1 MFFIS
6 FKLEESLKRA
16 SMPTFI
22 ALIPKKARVV
32 DIKDFLPISLMGVYK
47 IITKF
52 LVNMLKSVLV
62 KIISKSQNAFIRG
75 RHILDSVR
83 ITTECLD
90 SRIKSRVPCVLC
102 KLDLEKAYDH
112 VDWDFLLYLLRR
124 CGFREK

>member
-1 MFFIS
+1 
-6 FKLEESLKRA
+6 LKRA
-16 SMPTFI
+16 LMPTFI

-32 DIKDFLPISLMGVYK
+32 DIKDFLPISLMGGVYK

-62 KIISKSQNAFIRG
+62 KIISMSQNAFIRG

-112 VDWDFLLYLLRR
+112 VDWDFLLYLPRR
-124 CGFREK
+124 CGFGEK